1 MEAQKAKKERINKV
15 ARTKN
20 SIQNIIFALCLQGLT
35 ILANFAIRTIMIRR
49 LGMQATSLNGLFT
62 EVLAALSMAEMG
74 VGTAIIY
81 NLYKPL
87 AENDHKKVRQLM
99 GLFKKAY
106 RIIAAATFL
115 IGLALCPWI
124 HYMVKSIDYP
134 LSYIRLVYMLF
145 VVDLSMS
152 YLFSYKVSLMNADQK
167 SYIQSK
173 VSMYLKPIEAVIKI
187 AVLLLTNNFVAY
199 LLFSIL
205 VTFLSNLVRSRVV
218 DKYYPWLAKNEDVLP
233 KEERKE
239 VFANIR
245 NLFIKA
251 LSGKITSST
260 DNILISALVDTL
272 QVGYYSNYSLPIGVF
287 RQLANQVAYGGV
299 GASLGNLLVTE
310 SEDKCIKIFYRLEY
324 FFFVIA
330 SLASVCVYCCIT
342 PFILI
347 WLKSG
352 EFLLAKNI
360 VFICC
365 LNLFI
370 EIINRPLW
378 SIMEVS
384 GLFKY
389 DKYVS
394 ITGSVIN
401 LVVSI
406 VLGMKIGMLGI
417 FIGTFMTYLIQSIL
431 KTLLLFRVRL
441 NRSPVKQY
449 VFLALMCVGML
460 LQMFAAD
467 AICSRFTFENQYVAF
482 VVYGL
487 ISASMVGISTV
498 VFTFYT
504 DSFKYYLGMV
514 MGTVKRFI
522 KK

>member
-1 MEAQKAKKERINKV
+1 M

-20 SIQNIIFALCLQGLT
+20 SIHNIIFALCLQGVT
-35 ILANFAIRTIMIRR
+35 VVANFVIRTIMIER

-74 VGTAIIY
+74 VGTAIVY

-99 GLFKKAY
+99 GLFKSAY
-106 RIIAAATFL
+106 RVIAVVTFV

-124 HYMVKSIDYP
+124 HYLVKSIDYS
-134 LSYIRLVYMLF
+134 LNYIRLVYMLF

-167 SYIQSK
+167 SHIQSK
-173 VSMYLKPIEAVIKI
+173 VSMAIKPVEVIIKI
-187 AVLLLTNNFVAY
+187 VVLLTTNNFVAY
-199 LLFSIL
+199 LLSSIL
-205 VTFLSNLVRSRVV
+205 VTFLGNLVRSYVV
-218 DKYYPWLAKNEDVLP
+218 DKYYPWLGKNEDTLP

-239 VFANIR
+239 VFANIK

-260 DNILISALVDTL
+260 DNMLISALVDTL

-287 RQLANQVAYGGV
+287 RQLANQIAYGGI
-299 GASLGNLLVTE
+299 GASMGNMLVTE
-310 SEDKCIKIFYRLEY
+310 NEDRCIKVFYRLEY
-324 FFFVIA
+324 LFFVIGA
-330 SLASVCVYCCIT
+330 LASVCVYCCVD

-347 WLKSG
+347 WLKKE
-352 EFLLAKNI
+352 EFLLARNVI
-360 VFICC
+360 FVCC
-365 LNLFI
+365 MNLFI
-370 EIINRPLW
+370 EVVNRPLW

-394 ITGSVIN
+394 IAGSVVN

-406 VLGMKIGMLGI
+406 ILGMKIGMVGI
-417 FIGTFMTYLIQSIL
+417 FIGTFMTYLIQSVL
-431 KTLLLFRVRL
+431 KTMLLFRMRL
-441 NRSPVKQY
+441 HRNPAKQY
-449 VFLALMCVGML
+449 ILLACMCGGML
-460 LQMFAAD
+460 IQMFVAEAL
-467 AICSRFTFENQYVAF
+467 CSKFVFENQIVSF
-482 VVYGL
+482 VVHGL
-487 ISASMVGISTV
+487 VSAGV
-498 VFTFYT
+498 VAVTTILCTFFT
-504 DSFKYYLGMV
+504 DAFKYYLEMV
-514 MGTVKRFI
+514 TSMVKRVL

>member
-1 MEAQKAKKERINKV
+1 M

-20 SIQNIIFALCLQGLT
+20 SIQNIIFALCLQGVT
-35 ILANFAIRTIMIRR
+35 VVANFAIRTIMIRR

-74 VGTAIIY
+74 VGSAIIY

-99 GLFKKAY
+99 GLFKSAY
-106 RIIAAATFL
+106 RIIAAVTFL

-124 HYMVKSIDYP
+124 HYMVKSINYS
-134 LSYIRLVYMLF
+134 LNYIRLVYMLF

-173 VSMYLKPIEAVIKI
+173 ISMILKPVEAIIKI
-187 AVLLLTNNFVAY
+187 VVLLVTNNFVAY
-199 LLFSIL
+199 LVFSIL
-205 VTFLSNLVRSRVV
+205 VTFLGNLVRSYVV
-218 DKYYPWLAKNEDVLP
+218 DRYYPWLGKNEDMLP

-239 VFANIR
+239 VFSNIK

-260 DNILISALVDTL
+260 DNMLISVLVDTL

-287 RQLANQVAYGGV
+287 RQLANQIAYGGV

-310 SEDKCIKIFYRLEY
+310 SEDKCIKVFYRLEY
-324 FFFVIA
+324 LFFVIA
-330 SLASVCVYCCIT
+330 SLACVCVYCCIT

-347 WLKSG
+347 WMKS
-352 EFLLAKNI
+352 EDFLLAKNI
-360 VFICC
+360 AFICS

-370 EIINRPLW
+370 EVVNRPLW

-394 ITGSVIN
+394 IAGSVVN

-417 FIGTFMTYLIQSIL
+417 FIGTFMTYLIQSLL
-431 KTLLLFRVRL
+431 KTLLLFHMRL
-441 NRSPVKQY
+441 NRSPLKQY
-449 VFLALMCVGML
+449 VLLALMSGATL
-460 LQMFAAD
+460 LQMIAAD
-467 AICSRFTFENQYVAF
+467 AVCSRIEFQNQIVAF

-487 ISASMVGISTV
+487 ISVCVVGVSTMLC
-498 VFTFYT
+498 TFFT
-504 DSFKYYLGMV
+504 DSFRYYWGMV
-514 MGTVKRFI
+514 VSTAKSILKR
-522 KK
+522 

>member
-1 MEAQKAKKERINKV
+1 M

-20 SIQNIIFALCLQGLT
+20 SIYNIIFALCLQGVT
-35 ILANFAIRTIMIRR
+35 VVANFVIRTIMIRR

-74 VGTAIIY
+74 VGSAIVY

-87 AENDHKKVRQLM
+87 AENDQKKVRQLM
-99 GLFKKAY
+99 GLFKSAY

-124 HYMVKSIDYP
+124 HHMVKSIDYS
-134 LSYIRLVYMLF
+134 LNYIRLVYMLF

-167 SYIQSK
+167 SHIQSK
-173 VSMYLKPIEAVIKI
+173 VSMAIKPVEVIIKI
-187 AVLLLTNNFVAY
+187 VVLLTTNNFIAY
-199 LLFSIL
+199 LLSSIL
-205 VTFLSNLVRSRVV
+205 LTFLGNLVRSYVV
-218 DKYYPWLAKNEDVLP
+218 DKYYPWLEKNEDMLP

-239 VFANIR
+239 VFANIK
-245 NLFIKA
+245 NLFIKS

-260 DNILISALVDTL
+260 DNMLISALVDTL

-287 RQLANQVAYGGV
+287 RQLANQIAYGGV
-299 GASLGNLLVTE
+299 SASMGNMLVTE
-310 SEDKCIKIFYRLEY
+310 SEEKCAKVFYRLEY
-324 FFFVIA
+324 LFFVIG
-330 SLASVCVYCCIT
+330 SLSAVCVYCCID

-347 WLKSG
+347 WLKSE
-352 EFLLAKNI
+352 EFLLAKSVI
-360 VFICC
+360 FICC

-370 EIINRPLW
+370 EVINRPLW

-394 ITGSVIN
+394 ITGSIVN

-406 VLGMKIGMLGI
+406 ILGMRIGMTGI
-417 FIGTFMTYLIQSIL
+417 FIGTFMTYLIQSVL
-431 KTLLLFRVRL
+431 KTMLLFRMRL
-441 NRSPVKQY
+441 HKSPVKQY
-449 VFLALMCVGML
+449 GML
-460 LQMFAAD
+460 ACMCIGMLVQMFIANAV
-467 AICSRFTFENQYVAF
+467 CSRLVFQNQIAAF

-487 ISASMVGISTV
+487 ISAGVVAVTTV
-498 VFTFYT
+498 LCTFFTDAFQ
-504 DSFKYYLGMV
+504 YYWGMLTG
-514 MGTVKRFI
+514 MI
-522 KK
+522 KKILKE